1 MNEDNN
7 FTYNENLKKTVD
19 ITSQGAIQTQKVI
32 TEIMKDT
39 NHKTIEIEGNE
50 LSDTINILQ
59 KCRTDEIDDKDY
71 DKVLLCILDSPKSSF
86 NESNK

>member
-1 MNEDNN
+1 MKEDND
-7 FTYNENLKKTVD
+7 FTYNENLKKAVD
-19 ITSQGAIQTQKVI
+19 ITSQGAIQIKRVI

-50 LSDTINILQ
+50 LRDAINILQ
-59 KCRTDEIDDKDY
+59 KCRTGEIDDKDY

-86 NESNK
+86 NENNK